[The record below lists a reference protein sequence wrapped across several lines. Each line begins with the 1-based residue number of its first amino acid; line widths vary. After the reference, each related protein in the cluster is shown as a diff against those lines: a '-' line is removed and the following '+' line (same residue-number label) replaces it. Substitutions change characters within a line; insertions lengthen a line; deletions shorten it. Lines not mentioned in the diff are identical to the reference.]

1 MSGIR
6 EKQLE
11 KRKQETLDVALRL
24 LLQRGYGNL
33 NMDELAV
40 EAGISKP
47 TLYQYF
53 DSKEE
58 LAAKAIERMFEK
70 MEELIPEPS
79 ATAPLAQL
87 EDFLRL
93 MLKTRSEKRY
103 LMAPGDME
111 VLRAMHQ
118 NNPAIFGHMQSAKN
132 KLEQIVRQGQ
142 AVGEIDPALPAWIVV
157 NALFSLQRF
166 ISNPF
171 AKDEPQR
178 SEAELAAAIESII
191 RFFKQGVVGTVP
203 MPMAT

>member
-24 LLQRGYGNL
+24 LLERGYANL

-53 DSKEE
+53 DSKED
-58 LAAKAIERMFEK
+58 LVAKAMGRMFEK
-70 MEELIPEPS
+70 MQELIPEPS
-79 ATAPLAQL
+79 DASPLEQL
-87 EDFLRL
+87 EDFLRV
-93 MLKTRSEKRY
+93 MLKTRLEKRY

-111 VLRAMHQ
+111 MLRAMHQ
-118 NNPAIFGHMQSAKN
+118 NNPTIFGHMQSAKN
-132 KLEQIVRQGQ
+132 KLEKIVRQGQ

-157 NALFSLQRF
+157 NALFSLQRV

-171 AKDEPQR
+171 AKEEPQR
-178 SEAELAAAIESII
+178 SDVELAAAIESII
-191 RFFKQGVVGTVP
+191 RFFKQGIGMP

>member
-1 MSGIR
+1 MTGIR

-24 LLQRGYGNL
+24 LLQRGYADL
-33 NMDELAV
+33 NMDDLAV

-58 LAAKAIERMFEK
+58 LVAKAMGRMFEK

-79 ATAPLAQL
+79 DQSPLEQL
-87 EDFLRL
+87 VNFLRV
-93 MLKTRSEKRY
+93 MLKARTESRY

-142 AVGEIDPALPAWIVV
+142 TVGEIDPALPAWIVV
-157 NALFSLQRF
+157 NSLFSLQRV
-166 ISNPF
+166 INNPF

-178 SEAELAAAIESII
+178 SEAELAAAVESLI
-191 RFFKQGVVGTVP
+191 RFFKQGVAGTVP
-203 MPMAT
+203 MPA

>member
-11 KRKQETLDVALRL
+11 KRKQETLDVAMRL
-24 LLQRGYGNL
+24 LLQHGYANL

-53 DSKEE
+53 DSKEA
-58 LAAKAIERMFEK
+58 LAVQAMGRMFEK

-79 ATAPLAQL
+79 STSPLEQL
-87 EDFLRL
+87 ENFLRV
-93 MLKTRSEKRY
+93 MLKARSEKRY
-103 LMAPGDME
+103 LLAPGDME
-111 VLRAMHQ
+111 VLRAMHE
-118 NNPAIFGHMQSAKN
+118 NNPAILGHMQSAKN
-132 KLEQIVRQGQ
+132 KLEKIVRQGQ
-142 AVGEIDPALPAWIVV
+142 ALGEIDPALPAWVVV
-157 NALFSLQRF
+157 NSLFSMQRI

-178 SEAELAAAIESII
+178 SDAELAAAVESII
-191 RFFKQGVVGTVP
+191 RFFKQGVGMP

>member
-24 LLQRGYGNL
+24 LLERGYANL
-33 NMDELAV
+33 NMDELAE

-53 DSKEE
+53 DSKED
-58 LAAKAIERMFEK
+58 LVAKAMGRMFEK
-70 MEELIPEPS
+70 MEELVPEPS
-79 ATAPLAQL
+79 DTSPLEQL
-87 EDFLRL
+87 ENFLRV
-93 MLKTRSEKRY
+93 MLKTRTEKRY

-118 NNPAIFGHMQSAKN
+118 NNPTIFGHMQSAKN
-132 KLEQIVRQGQ
+132 KLEKLVRQGQ
-142 AVGEIDPALPAWIVV
+142 TVGEIDPALPAWVVV
-157 NALFSLQRF
+157 NTLFSLQRV

-191 RFFKQGVVGTVP
+191 RFFKQGIGMA
-203 MPMAT
+203 MPMNT